1 MRKILFDKNI
11 KKDNR
16 PYFILNDN
24 VNSNVRVSKL
34 FDFKMI
40 NELNNQRRE
49 SMIQVKN
56 NYFDTPY
63 LAKEKQD
70 SIKYPNK

>member
-1 MRKILFDKNI
+1 MRKILFAKNI

-16 PYFILNDN
+16 PYFICDDN
-24 VNSNVRVSKL
+24 ANSNIRITKL

-40 NELNNQRRE
+40 NELNNQRRD
-49 SMIQVKN
+49 SMIRVKN